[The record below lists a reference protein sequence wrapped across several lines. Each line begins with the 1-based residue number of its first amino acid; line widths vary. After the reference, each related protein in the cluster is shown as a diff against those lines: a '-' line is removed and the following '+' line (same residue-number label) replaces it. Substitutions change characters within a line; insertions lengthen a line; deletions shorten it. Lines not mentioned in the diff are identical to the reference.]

1 MVGLSLLLGL
11 IVYALI
17 MIVLTVW
24 LVKHH
29 NRRMAQENEL
39 NEGEPLHDFVVSQGK
54 YDQLTPIN
62 PKSGHQKSDK

>member
-17 MIVLTVW
+17 MIVLTAW

-29 NRRMAQENEL
+29 NRRMVQESEI
-39 NEGEPLHDFVVSQGK
+39 NEGDSLVSPGN
-54 YDQLTPIN
+54 YDQLTQPN
-62 PKSGHQKSDK
+62 RRTGHQKSDK